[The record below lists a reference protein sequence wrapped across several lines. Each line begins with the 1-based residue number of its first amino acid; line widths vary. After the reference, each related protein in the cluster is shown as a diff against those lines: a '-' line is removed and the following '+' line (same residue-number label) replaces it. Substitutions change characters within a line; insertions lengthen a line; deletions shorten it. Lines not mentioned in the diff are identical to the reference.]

1 MNQSE
6 FFDLLYGGVE
16 GEVRISLKGISEGR
30 WFTWPHQRDDLLA
43 YVEAHS
49 DTDVYCTTTTYTE
62 RTRKADKAD
71 AGSVVY
77 ADADTCDPKNFHVE
91 PSIIVRSSPGHWQA
105 YWLLSE
111 PQPASV
117 LARMSKRIAYTH
129 ADQGC
134 DKTGWMVT
142 KVLRVPGTMHTKT
155 DTHHEVTAAC
165 TGIIYDLAEIEAVY
179 DTEVTSTDTFVSDLP
194 KDLPDLFELQGRL
207 PMDLWNLYSERP
219 EQGVEL
225 SGRLWKLE
233 LELFRAG
240 WTAEEV
246 FVLVRSSGSNKYSP
260 ERFGET
266 TASGSVRAHRADPDG
281 DLWREVQQAREAAKQ
296 APVEVE
302 TETLPYEEQEIS
314 FLTPEERDFVAT
326 QTHFVDR
333 FVRWV
338 RTRTDGADEYSRLL
352 GFMLLSCVFGDRFYI
367 PTTFGNTKLNLWG
380 LMLGETTI
388 TRKSTIKGLF
398 LNVLHHYER
407 EAGTSIDVGSDFSAE
422 GLNKVLGA
430 RDGQASLV
438 WRDEVQGFFKEM
450 FTKNYMAGTVESLTD
465 LYEGRVKVSM
475 RATKGQSQTNRASV
489 LFNMLLLGI
498 EAETAEVL
506 TNKNFQSGFLTRF
519 IWTIAPTP
527 EITRE
532 RIALKQRDET
542 DFKGEDPQVGEFVRE
557 FIAINRR
564 MGSST
569 PRPIYMED
577 ATLDR
582 LNDWLMDTTDLASK
596 SRNPKNMKPTVQR
609 LAINI
614 WKCAALLA
622 VHDRSDKIGMKHLLP
637 VLAQA
642 EEWYG
647 ALNIMS
653 NAIAAS
659 EFERQVNEVEAFL
672 MEGGG
677 TRKKS
682 AVYRKFGARP
692 MIVNEWLEA
701 LVQQGR
707 IVVNGQDLTIRKE
720 VD

>member
-30 WFTWPHQRDDLLA
+30 WFTWPQQRDELLA
-43 YVEAHS
+43 YVEEHS

-62 RTRKADKAD
+62 RTRKAEKAD
-71 AGSVVY
+71 AGVVVY
-77 ADADTCDPKNFHVE
+77 ADADTCDPKNFLLE

-105 YWLLSE
+105 YWLLTE
-111 PQPASV
+111 PAEAQD
-117 LARMSKRIAYTH
+117 LAGMSKVIAYKH
-129 ADQGC
+129 AKQGC
-134 DKTGWMVT
+134 DKTGWMLT

-155 DTHHEVTAAC
+155 DKHHEVTATM
-165 TGIIYDLAEIEAVY
+165 TGVIYTMDEIVDAY
-179 DTEVTSTDTFVSDLP
+179 GTEVPGGDVEFSDLP
-194 KDLPDLFELQGRL
+194 TDLPDLFDLTGRL

-219 EQGVEL
+219 DAGVEL

-246 FVLVRSSGSNKYSP
+246 FVIAQASGSNKYSP
-260 ERFGET
+260 TRFGET
-266 TASGSVRAHRADPDG
+266 TASGSVRAHRANPDA
-281 DLWREVQQAREAAKQ
+281 DLWREVQQAQEAAKQ

-314 FLTPEERDFVAT
+314 FLTDDERDFVAM

-352 GFMLLSCVFGDRFYI
+352 GFLLLSCVFGDRYYI

-380 LMLGETTI
+380 IMLGETTI

-398 LNVLHHYER
+398 LNVLHRYEN
-407 EAGTSIDVGSDFSAE
+407 ETGTRIDVGSDFSAE
-422 GLNKVLGA
+422 GLNKVLGD

-475 RATKGQSQTNRASV
+475 RATKGQSQKNRASV

-498 EAETAEVL
+498 EAETSEVL

-542 DFKGEDPQVGEFVRE
+542 DFHSEDPQIGEFVRE

-564 MGSST
+564 MGSSE
-569 PRPIYMED
+569 PRPIYMEE

-582 LNDWLMDTTDLASK
+582 LNDWLMDTTALAEK

-672 MEGGG
+672 MDRGGVC
-677 TRKKS
+677 KKS

-692 MIVNEWLEA
+692 MIVNEWIEA

-707 IVVNGQDLTIRKE
+707 VSLNGQDLAIRKE
-720 VD
+720 GD